1 MDGGNT
7 MVHHHG
13 AAADAA
19 CRHRSH
25 LPERAFP
32 VADRPRRQSEVLA
45 TVAHELGNVLLPLR
59 LAARSLREAQD
70 RATLERLQATISS
83 QVDCMARLIGELA
96 DRAALDGDELRLQCA
111 RVDLAEAL
119 ATAASLCRPAMEA
132 RGHHFTCC
140 FGEGALAVR
149 GDRTR
154 LIQVFLNLLQNAAKY
169 TPDGGWVCVEASS
182 QGALAVVRVV
192 DNGIGISASALP
204 HLFEMYTREAPAP
217 GSASV
222 EGRGIGLAVVRELVQ
237 AHGGTV
243 QARSQGK
250 GAGSEFVV
258 QLPLQR

>member
-1 MDGGNT
+1 MIHHIGN
-7 MVHHHG
+7 G
-13 AAADAA
+13 ADTAW
-19 CRHRSH
+19 RHRSH
-25 LPERAFP
+25 LPEHAGP
-32 VADRPRRQSEVLA
+32 AADRARRQSELLA

-70 RATLERLQATISS
+70 RATLDRLQATIVS
-83 QVDCMARLIGELA
+83 QVDCMAKLIGELA
-96 DRAALDGDELRLQCA
+96 DRASLDAGQLQLECA

-119 ATAASLCRPAMEA
+119 ATAANLCRPAMEA
-132 RGHHFTCC
+132 RGHHFTCR

-154 LIQVFLNLLQNAAKY
+154 LLQVFLNLLQNAAKY
-169 TPDGGWVCVEASS
+169 TPDGGCVCVEVSS
-182 QGALAVVRVV
+182 RGAFAIVRVR

-204 HLFEMYTREAPAP
+204 HLFEMFTREAPMP
-217 GSASV
+217 GRASV

-243 QARSQGK
+243 QARSEGK

-258 QLPLQR
+258 QLPLLR